1 MEPDNELQHMTDHT
15 LEYSFKTRKTASLP
29 AAAVSQ
35 PPCEEEVDGIGPHD
49 PVTYWDGIGPH
60 DPVTCWWCQRGLT
73 LVKCTQDG
81 SHV

>member
-29 AAAVSQ
+29 AAAISQ

-49 PVTYWDGIGPH
+49 PA
-60 DPVTCWWCQRGLT
+60 TCWWCQRGLT
-73 LVKCTQDG
+73 LVKCEQDG